1 MGAILVQHHDRS
13 EFEAL
18 SEVWQKQKRWER
30 KHKAAAPK
38 RRDCSSGRGGGFM
51 RARAYM
57 QTSSDMDG
65 LSESLRRDAEELND
79 TASVCSEASFCSDV
93 SSQFECEIDG
103 ERRLIVSSSASSC
116 SSASCFSTRSRRS
129 ALPPISEYCATP
141 ASPAS
146 CYEDTLEDYAAG
158 LRPLLVTRGELLKFF
173 LRMPADVLAGPQPLG
188 APAAHLA
195 HRELLEALCSSIACL
210 AKVSKMPQSQ
220 VLCLCEGFE
229 YGPESYSISGE
240 VCTRLLIVARP
251 LEGLGTA
258 HTGANQEPRS
268 ALPIKMKLTDVTS
281 RAPFLAELLAMR
293 KELQQ
298 GMQQQLS
305 GESALKR
312 RRRTLKHVADALKAL
327 KRSGGGKR

>member
-1 MGAILVQHHDRS
+1 MGAILVQHHDNS
-13 EFEAL
+13 PFEAL
-18 SEVWQKQKRWER
+18 SEVWQKQKRWEQ

-38 RRDCSSGRGGGFM
+38 RRDCNSGRGGGFM
-51 RARAYM
+51 RARAYI
-57 QTSSDMDG
+57 QTSSDIDG
-65 LSESLRRDAEELND
+65 LSESFRRDAEELND

-141 ASPAS
+141 TSPGGS

-173 LRMPADVLAGPQPLG
+173 VRMPADVLAGPQMVG
-188 APAAHLA
+188 AAGAHLA

-220 VLCLCEGFE
+220 VLCLGEGFE
-229 YGPESYSISGE
+229 YGRESYSLSGE
-240 VCTRLLIVARP
+240 VYTRLLILARP
-251 LEGLGTA
+251 LEGLGDVHA
-258 HTGANQEPRS
+258 GSP
-268 ALPIKMKLTDVTS
+268 LPIKMKLTDVTS

-293 KELQQ
+293 RELQA

-305 GESALKR
+305 GQSALKR

-327 KRSGGGKR
+327 KRSGGSKR